1 MRNCVRFL
9 LWSGLAM
16 ACLAQSEKKHLLF
29 IGQGV
34 GYAHDSV
41 SHAMYTMAKIGQ
53 ESGRFDVMF
62 RTDVELLTKKKLDG
76 NRKNLDYFHA
86 VMFYTTGEL
95 PISDQQKQDLLA
107 FVREGKGF
115 AGVHSAT
122 DTFYKWP
129 EYAELIGGWFNG
141 HPWTQPV
148 KITVADPANPLVAH
162 LAPSFDLRDEIYQFK
177 NFAEGRVRVLLK
189 LDTSSVDMK
198 ARGINPGATEFPLV
212 WVHPYGNGRVFYS
225 ALGHFDEVWDMPG
238 IRGMLLEGMLW
249 ITGQREAPAAP
260 R

>member
-1 MRNCVRFL
+1 
-9 LWSGLAM
+9 
-16 ACLAQSEKKHLLF
+16 
-29 IGQGV
+29 
-34 GYAHDSV
+34 
-41 SHAMYTMAKIGQ
+41 
-53 ESGRFDVMF
+53 MF
-62 RTDVELLTKKKLDG
+62 RLIVIFALLAATVSAQPVRPKRILYITHSAAFRHQSIPHSVEALKAIAAISGKLEITATEDVSLLNAAALRNYD
-76 NRKNLDYFHA
+76 A

-95 PISDQQKQDLLA
+95 PISDQQKQDLLT
-107 FVREGKGF
+107 FIRGGKGF
-115 AGVHSAT
+115 GGVHSAT

-162 LAPSFDLRDEIYQFK
+162 LAPSFELRDEIYQFK

-212 WVHPYGNGRVFYS
+212 WVRPYGKGRVFYS